1 MDVDFGL
8 TPLADSLFHF
18 MFTECQV
25 CGGQVLWDIQKKNK
39 KSKMWFLPFIEPK
52 PCLVWVQSRLLLE
65 VMPELRLQDE

>member
-25 CGGQVLWDIQKKNK
+25 CGGQVLWDIQKKIK
-39 KSKMWFLPFIEPK
+39 RVRCGFYP
-52 PCLVWVQSRLLLE
+52 LLN
-65 VMPELRLQDE
+65 PNPA

>member
-25 CGGQVLWDIQKKNK
+25 CDGQVLWDIQK
-39 KSKMWFLPFIEPK
+39 
-52 PCLVWVQSRLLLE
+52 
-65 VMPELRLQDE
+65 